1 MWWIAGRIT
10 VGSFDNNK
18 ITFRNRHLQLGGD
31 FFMSKS
37 INKERMIEMK
47 KEEKYYQIY
56 RIHLLNGE
64 VIEASEEYDLPVEKG
79 LVGKFQKADDNKIFE
94 IGDAVS
100 GVFYIPKRSILFIAT
115 GEVKKGWC

>member
-1 MWWIAGRIT
+1 MCL
-10 VGSFDNNK
+10 K
-18 ITFRNRHLQLGGD
+18 ISTRKDDRNEE
-31 FFMSKS
+31 K
-37 INKERMIEMK
+37 
-47 KEEKYYQIY
+47 EKYYQIY

-94 IGDAVS
+94 IGDAVF
-100 GVFYIPKRSILFIAT
+100 GLLYVPKRSILFIAT